1 MGEQSA
7 SYVIADVSVRATEEL
22 ESRFLL
28 VLVRRSMIIAER
40 VREGEREEGDEVQGR
55 ESRKRFDVFDP
66 RRNVAKR
73 GLECGDESSGQS
85 DITFCHDFSV
95 NC

>member
-40 VREGEREEGDEVQGR
+40 VREGEREEDEVQGR

>member
-1 MGEQSA
+1 
-7 SYVIADVSVRATEEL
+7 
-22 ESRFLL
+22 
-28 VLVRRSMIIAER
+28 MIIAER
-40 VREGEREEGDEVQGR
+40 VREGEREEDEVQGR

>member
-1 MGEQSA
+1 
-7 SYVIADVSVRATEEL
+7 
-22 ESRFLL
+22 
-28 VLVRRSMIIAER
+28 MIIAER
-40 VREGEREEGDEVQGR
+40 VRERGGRDEVQGR

-73 GLECGDESSGQS
+73 DLECGDESSGQS

-95 NC
+95 NCWTVFL